1 MRVTLWCALLWVGC
15 LGPVSE
21 QTAGGGAA
29 TGGGGAGG
37 GFIASGGG
45 WVSGSGGGSIAS
57 GGGLGSGGGGG
68 GGGLG
73 RCELGGGAGGGGVVG
88 SGGGGGEGHGPAD
101 GGGAGGG
108 GQPTSQICVLSD
120 SAGHCAPARPDGGL
134 ISPAEQGS
142 CGVLPAY
149 AGCFCVLGSF
159 GTPESRCT
167 GACAPPADAGLTLSC
182 RTNNCGLIH
191 CTGGTTCVGSSQCGR
206 CDPTRTFL
214 NELWAM
220 NEEAS
225 FSRCESLPAECASN
239 PTCECLLR
247 AGPWIDFAIADDAG
261 IPWPIQTPL
270 PGKLVCSYQV
280 TCDRLSSG
288 GLRLICHAS

>member
-1 MRVTLWCALLWVGC
+1 MVCCALLGVGC

-21 QTAGGGAA
+21 EAAGGGTAA
-29 TGGGGAGG
+29 GGGSTGGGVASGG
-37 GFIASGGG
+37 GGVASGGGGVASGGG
-45 WVSGSGGGSIAS
+45 WVSGSGGG
-57 GGGLGSGGGGG
+57 GGALW
-68 GGGLG
+68 
-73 RCELGGGAGGGGVVG
+73 RCELGGGAGGGGIVG
-88 SGGGGGEGHGPAD
+88 SGGGGEGHGPAD

-108 GQPTSQICVLSD
+108 GQLSAQICVLSD
-120 SAGHCAPARPDGGL
+120 PAGYCAPARPDGGL

-182 RTNNCGLIH
+182 RTNNCGLIQ
-191 CTGGTTCVGSSQCGR
+191 CAGGTTCVSPSHCER
-206 CDPTRTFL
+206 CEPTRTFL
-214 NELWAM
+214 RELWATP
-220 NEEAS
+220 ETYS
-225 FSRCESLPAECASN
+225 FSRCESLPAACASN

-247 AGPWIDFAIADDAG
+247 AGPWIDFAIAEDAG
-261 IPWPIQTPL
+261 ISWPIQTPL
-270 PGKLVCSYQV
+270 PGKQVCSYRV

-288 GLRLICHAS
+288 GLQLVCHAI